1 MCIDVEI
8 GTAWPKNKAKKKQAM
23 ENHVPRGLLCCE
35 GVFATTPAP
44 CWLAE
49 GGAGWCFTTALNLH
63 LETKRPH

>member
-1 MCIDVEI
+1 M
-8 GTAWPKNKAKKKQAM
+8 
-23 ENHVPRGLLCCE
+23 PRGLLCCE

-63 LETKRPH
+63 LETKSGIDQTVCGGGDVLAGDVVREDHA